1 MQGQQEAKRKRT
13 PRRFDVVVVPSG
25 EGSRPLRF
33 WAGWWRIGLATL
45 AIFGV
50 SAAITLAILMFT
62 PAMEYLPIP
71 NPAMEARYGRQLLET
86 QQQLQKL
93 AEDVIVMREYN
104 TNLRHALGQ
113 ENGQGPVVEQRDS
126 VSRQQNMTPPQALTR
141 GGPTHVQ
148 ASSADDLVEV
158 QQQTGSVPSNPPIQ
172 SIPATAMVDYN
183 VAPQARRLEL
193 PLLLPVEGFVSQGYD
208 LARRHFGLDIAAK
221 RGSPVQ
227 SPADGY
233 VVYAGWTYEDGNTLV
248 LSHGS
253 GYLTVFKH
261 NQTLLTTVASPVRR
275 GEVIALLGSSGRTSQ
290 GPHLHFEVWKDGIPR
305 DPNELLMTPA
315 RMQ

>member
-13 PRRFDVVVVPSG
+13 SRLFDVVVVPSG
-25 EGSRPLRF
+25 EGSKPLRF
-33 WAGWWRIGLATL
+33 SAGWWRIGFAALAVFVL
-45 AIFGV
+45 SVAIM
-50 SAAITLAILMFT
+50 LAILMFT

-93 AEDVIVMREYN
+93 AEDVIVLRDYN

-126 VSRQQNMTPPQALTR
+126 AARQQNMTPPQPVTR

-158 QQQTGSVPSNPPIQ
+158 QQQTGSAPSTPV
-172 SIPATAMVDYN
+172 TALVDYN
-183 VAPQARRLEL
+183 RVVPEARRLEL

-227 SPADGY
+227 APADGF

>member
-1 MQGQQEAKRKRT
+1 
-13 PRRFDVVVVPSG
+13 
-25 EGSRPLRF
+25 LRF
-33 WAGWWRIGLATL
+33 TAGWWRIGLAAL
-45 AIFGV
+45 AAFAFSV
-50 SAAITLAILMFT
+50 AIMLAILMFT

-93 AEDVIVMREYN
+93 AEDVIVLRDYN

-126 VSRQQNMTPPQALTR
+126 AAHQQNMTPPQPLTR

-158 QQQTGSVPSNPPIQ
+158 QQQTESAPST
-172 SIPATAMVDYN
+172 PATALVDYN
-183 VAPQARRLEL
+183 RVVPEARRLEL